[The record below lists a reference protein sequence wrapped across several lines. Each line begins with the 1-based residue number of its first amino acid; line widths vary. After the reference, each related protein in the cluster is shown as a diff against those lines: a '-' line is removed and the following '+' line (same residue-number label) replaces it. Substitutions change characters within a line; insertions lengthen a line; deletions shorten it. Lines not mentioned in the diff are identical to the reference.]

1 MKGKH
6 CSGGAGLGQ
15 AVRSRWLDTKDEVS
29 GIHAIQYVDTRV
41 DIEDT
46 RVDIED
52 TRVDI
57 EATRVGEDGKGM
69 MCDTIHS
76 LEQNQYT

>member
-57 EATRVGEDGKGM
+57 EDTREDIKDTREDIKDTRVDIED
-69 MCDTIHS
+69 T
-76 LEQNQYT
+76 

>member
-1 MKGKH
+1 
-6 CSGGAGLGQ
+6 
-15 AVRSRWLDTKDEVS
+15 
-29 GIHAIQYVDTRV
+29 V

-76 LEQNQYT
+76 LEQHQYT